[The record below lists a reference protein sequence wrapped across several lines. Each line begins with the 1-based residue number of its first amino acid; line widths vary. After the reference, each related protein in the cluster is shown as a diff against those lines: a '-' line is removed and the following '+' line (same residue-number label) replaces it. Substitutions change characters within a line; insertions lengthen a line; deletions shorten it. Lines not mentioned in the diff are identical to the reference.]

1 MSITFDTL
9 VQYLVKKD
17 DQEPVSETITQ
28 YNNDTDI
35 KMNITSNHKEKILKG
50 MLKSELVEILM
61 NHYGINVKKSTLTK
75 KKVNELIEEIIS
87 NNIGF

>member
-87 NNIGF
+87 NNIGI

>member
-9 VQYLVKKD
+9 IQYLVKKD